1 MLIVDEDKIAY
12 FKELP
17 PEARP
22 ATLDDFHINGN
33 PLIGRPFLCYSRLSK
48 RYVVYRMT
56 SNTRGGRLQFFIDL
70 GHLFVFT
77 TVPSSV
83 HEYLTRD

>member
-1 MLIVDEDKIAY
+1 MLIVDEDDIAY
-12 FKELP
+12 FEELP

-22 ATLDDFHINGN
+22 ANLDDFHVNGSQ
-33 PLIGRPFLCYSRLSK
+33 LVGKPFLCYSRISK

-56 SNTRGGRLQFFIDL
+56 SDTRGGRLQFFIDL

-77 TVPSSV
+77 TIPSSV
-83 HEYLTRD
+83 LKYLTRN